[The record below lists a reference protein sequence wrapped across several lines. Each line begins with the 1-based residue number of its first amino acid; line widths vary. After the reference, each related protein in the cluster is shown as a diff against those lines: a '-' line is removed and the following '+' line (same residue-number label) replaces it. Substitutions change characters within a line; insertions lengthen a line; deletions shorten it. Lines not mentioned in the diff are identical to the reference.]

1 MSSKNRFK
9 TAEAIHAVSI
19 RLLRTVRVEDA
30 KSGIGPAQ
38 LSALSV
44 LVFAGPTT
52 LSELADA
59 EQVKPPTM
67 SRIVEGLVQ
76 QQLAE
81 RTPVASDRRALRI
94 AATQKGRKLLL
105 AGRDRRVSAL
115 AQRLESLNES
125 ELAVVGRSAQILSKT
140 LGLPT
145 DH

>member
-9 TAEAIHAVSI
+9 VAEAIHAASI
-19 RLLRTVRVEDA
+19 RLLRMVRVEDA

-44 LVFAGPTT
+44 LVFAGPMTS
-52 LSELADA
+52 SELADA

-81 RTPVASDRRALRI
+81 RTPVASDRRALQI
-94 AATQKGRKLLL
+94 AATPRGRKLLL
-105 AGRDRRVSAL
+105 AGRDRRVGAL
-115 AQRLESLNES
+115 AHRLESLNEGD
-125 ELAVVGRSAQILSKT
+125 LAVVGKAAKILIAV